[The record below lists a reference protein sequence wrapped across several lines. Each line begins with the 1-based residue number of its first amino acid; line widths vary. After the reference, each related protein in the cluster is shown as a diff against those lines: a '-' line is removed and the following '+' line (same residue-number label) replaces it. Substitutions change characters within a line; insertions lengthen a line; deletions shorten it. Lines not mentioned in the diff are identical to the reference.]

1 MKSGLGIRL
10 DDPSQGDFLA
20 RSPLRL
26 GLLLSVLA
34 LAVPVVSR
42 AATDFAQD
50 ILPIL
55 EARCQACHPASGG
68 QANLALVSRESIL
81 VGGKSG
87 PAINPGN
94 PDSSLLMSKVSG
106 SKPLMPPVG
115 DPLSADQVDLLRA
128 WIAEGA
134 PGNGDQT
141 SLDRTWW
148 SFRPLVQPPV
158 PESGDARAV
167 NEIDRF
173 VAARLAEH
181 GLKPSPAADR
191 STLIRRLTFDLHG
204 LPPEPDAIKA
214 FLNDPRPDAYA
225 RLVDHLLASPRYGER
240 WGRHWLDVAHYGESH
255 GYDKDKA
262 RRNSWPYRD
271 YVIRSFNDDKP
282 YPRFI
287 REQLAG
293 DILWPSAAEGL
304 IATGFIAAGPWDY
317 VGHAELR
324 EGTKDKRL
332 ARLLD
337 RDDMVA
343 ATMSTF
349 NSLTVHCARC
359 HDHKFDPIRQADY
372 YALQAVFAGVDR
384 AEQPY
389 FDDPEL
395 HGRTRKLWFE
405 MGAVEQDLLVYASKI
420 EQAKSDEI
428 EEIDRRKYVLGEES
442 ADLLPK
448 VGEVDTPETIA
459 RREEISKEIKGLDEE
474 RQQLALELLD
484 PADRDRYESL
494 SDRLDGLRSEFEEL
508 PEPRF
513 VYSAAR
519 YFETHGRFTPAWT
532 PRPVH
537 VLAKGSI
544 EAPGD
549 PASPGAVGAVP
560 GLAARFDLDAPADEG
575 AARVALA
582 EWLAHP
588 SNPLTWRSIV
598 NRVWHY
604 HFGRGIVDSPNDFG
618 RMGSEPTHPGLLDW
632 LAADFRD
639 SGCSLKSLHRKI
651 LLSATY
657 RQTSAPDPQ
666 RAKID
671 ASNRFLWR
679 MNRTRLDAEAVRD
692 AVLAVAAQLDLTMG
706 GPSAEHFR
714 FKDDHSPI
722 YDYARFDV
730 TSPAARRRSVYRFLV
745 RSVQDPFME
754 SLDCADPSLLVPKR
768 SSTLTAIQAL
778 ALLNDPL
785 MVEQSRRFA
794 ARLQETAESVEDQ
807 IDRAIWLALGR
818 PANAEERQAVAEH
831 AERHGL
837 ENAARLLLNSNEF
850 IFVD

>member
-1 MKSGLGIRL
+1 MPTTGNLTVTTRT
-10 DDPSQGDFLA
+10 
-20 RSPLRL
+20 R
-26 GLLLSVLA
+26 
-34 LAVPVVSR
+34 R
-42 AATDFAQD
+42 A
-50 ILPIL
+50 
-55 EARCQACHPASGG
+55 G
-68 QANLALVSRESIL
+68 
-81 VGGKSG
+81 
-87 PAINPGN
+87 
-94 PDSSLLMSKVSG
+94 
-106 SKPLMPPVG
+106 
-115 DPLSADQVDLLRA
+115 
-128 WIAEGA
+128 
-134 PGNGDQT
+134 
-141 SLDRTWW
+141 
-148 SFRPLVQPPV
+148 
-158 PESGDARAV
+158 
-167 NEIDRF
+167 
-173 VAARLAEH
+173 
-181 GLKPSPAADR
+181 
-191 STLIRRLTFDLHG
+191 
-204 LPPEPDAIKA
+204 
-214 FLNDPRPDAYA
+214 
-225 RLVDHLLASPRYGER
+225 
-240 WGRHWLDVAHYGESH
+240 
-255 GYDKDKA
+255 
-262 RRNSWPYRD
+262 NSWPYRD

-293 DILWPSAAEGL
+293 DILWPSDSEGL

-359 HDHKFDPIRQADY
+359 HDHKFRSDSASRLLRI
-372 YALQAVFAGVDR
+372 AGRVSL
-384 AEQPY
+384 AWTGPSS
-389 FDDPEL
+389 
-395 HGRTRKLWFE
+395 RTSIIPSYMRE
-405 MGAVEQDLLVYASKI
+405 HASCGSRWERSSKTCSYSLP
-420 EQAKSDEI
+420 KSRERSPTEI
-428 EEIDRRKYVLGEES
+428 NEIDRQKSVLSRES

-459 RREEISKEIKGLDEE
+459 RRNEIFLELQRLSEA
-474 RQQLALELLD
+474 RQELALELLD
-484 PADRDRYESL
+484 PIDRERYESL
-494 SDRLDGLRSEFEEL
+494 SERLEELQSEFDAL
-508 PEPRF
+508 PEPRY

-519 YFETHGRFTPAWT
+519 YFKTHGKFTAAWT
-532 PRPVH
+532 ARPVH

-549 PASPGAVGAVP
+549 TATPGAVGAVP
-560 GLAARFDLDAPADEG
+560 GLAARFALDPQAGEG

-582 EWLAHP
+582 EWISDP

-618 RMGSEPTHPGLLDW
+618 RMGSEPTHPGLLEW
-632 LAADFRD
+632 LAADFRN
-639 SGCSLKSLHRKI
+639 SGRSLKSLHRKI

-657 RQTSAPDPQ
+657 RQRSAPDPQ

-671 ASNRFLWR
+671 ANNRFLWR

-692 AVLAVAAQLDLTMG
+692 AVLAVAGQLDLTMG
-706 GPSAEHFR
+706 GPSAEHFH
-714 FKDDHSPI
+714 FKDDHSPV

-794 ARLQETAESVEDQ
+794 ARMQGAADTVEDQ
-807 IDRAIWLALGR
+807 IDAAYSLALGR
-818 PANAEERQAVAEH
+818 PAEAAEKQALTRH
-831 AERHGL
+831 AEQHGI

>member
-1 MKSGLGIRL
+1 MRLGLGIRL
-10 DDPSQGDFLA
+10 DDPSQGPLPRRLA
-20 RSPLRL
+20 LGL
-26 GLLLSVLA
+26 GLLLSFA
-34 LAVPVVSR
+34 TLAVPAVSG
-42 AATDFAQD
+42 AATDFARD

-55 EARCQACHPASGG
+55 EARCQACHPANGG

-81 VGGKSG
+81 AGGKSG

-106 SKPLMPPVG
+106 SKPLMPPAG
-115 DPLSADQVDLLRA
+115 DPLSAEQVDILRA

-134 PGNGDQT
+134 PGDGDQA
-141 SLDRTWW
+141 SSDRTWW

-158 PESGDARAV
+158 PDAGGDRAV

-173 VAARLAEH
+173 VAAKLAEH
-181 GLKPSPAADR
+181 GLSPSPAADR
-191 STLIRRLTFDLHG
+191 TTLIRRLTYGLHG

-214 FLNDPRPDAYA
+214 FLDDSRPDAYA
-225 RLVDHLLASPRYGER
+225 RLVDRLLASPRYGER

-271 YVIRSFNDDKP
+271 YVIRSFNNDKP

-293 DILWPSAAEGL
+293 DILWPGDSEGL

-395 HGRTRKLWFE
+395 HARARKLWFE
-405 MGAVEQDLLVYASKI
+405 IGAVEQDLRGYTSKI
-420 EQAKSDEI
+420 EEAKSDEI
-428 EEIDRRKYVLGEES
+428 EEIDQRKYVLREES

-448 VGEVDTPETIA
+448 VGEVDTPETIS
-459 RREEISKEIKGLDEE
+459 RRKEISKELKRLDEE
-474 RQQLALELLD
+474 RQQLALALLD
-484 PADRDRYESL
+484 PADRERYESL
-494 SDRLDGLRSEFEEL
+494 SDRLKELQAAFDQL
-508 PEPRF
+508 PEPQY

-519 YFETHGRFTPAWT
+519 HFKTHGRFTPAWT
-532 PRPVH
+532 ARPVH

-544 EAPGD
+544 EAPG
-549 PASPGAVGAVP
+549 ALATPGAVGAIP
-560 GLAARFDLDAPADEG
+560 GLAARFPVEPQAGEG

-582 EWLAHP
+582 EWIADP

-618 RMGSEPTHPGLLDW
+618 RMGSEPTHPDLLEW
-632 LAADFRD
+632 LAADLRD
-639 SGCSLKSLHRKI
+639 SGGSLKNLHRKI

-657 RQTSAPDPQ
+657 RQRSAPNPQ

-692 AVLAVAAQLDLTMG
+692 AVLAVSGELDLTMG
-706 GPSAEHFR
+706 GPSAEHFY

-794 ARLQETAESVEDQ
+794 ARLQEATASLEDQ
-807 IDRAIWLALGR
+807 VDSAILLALGR
-818 PANAEERQAVAEH
+818 PAEAVEKQALARH
-831 AERHGL
+831 AEQHGI

>member
-1 MKSGLGIRL
+1 MRLGLGIRL
-10 DDPSQGDFLA
+10 DDPSQGQWPP
-20 RSPLRL
+20 RSPLLL
-26 GLLLSVLA
+26 GFLLSLA
-34 LAVPVVSR
+34 LLAVPAVSG
-42 AATDFAQD
+42 ATTDFARD

-55 EARCQACHPASGG
+55 EARCQACHPANGG

-81 VGGKSG
+81 AGGKSG

-94 PDSSLLMSKVSG
+94 PDGSLLMSKVSG
-106 SKPLMPPVG
+106 SKPLMPPAG
-115 DPLSADQVDLLRA
+115 DPLSAEQVDILRA

-134 PGNGDQT
+134 PGDSDQT
-141 SLDRTWW
+141 SSDQTWW
-148 SFRPLVQPPV
+148 SFRALVQPPV
-158 PESGDARAV
+158 PDAGDDRAV

-173 VAARLAEH
+173 VAAKLAEH
-181 GLKPSPAADR
+181 GLSPSPAADR
-191 STLIRRLTFDLHG
+191 ATLIRRLTYGLHG
-204 LPPEPDAIKA
+204 LPPEPGAIKA
-214 FLNDPRPDAYA
+214 FLDDSRPDAYA
-225 RLVDHLLASPRYGER
+225 RLVDRLLASPRYGER

-271 YVIRSFNDDKP
+271 YVIRSFNNDKP
-282 YPRFI
+282 YRRFI

-293 DILWPSAAEGL
+293 DILWPSDSEGL

-389 FDDPEL
+389 FDDPAL
-395 HGRTRKLWFE
+395 HAQARKLWFE
-405 MGAVEQDLLVYASKI
+405 IGAVEQDLRAYGSKI
-420 EQAKSDEI
+420 EEAKSDEI
-428 EEIDRRKYVLGEES
+428 EEIDQRKYVLGEES

-459 RREEISKEIKGLDEE
+459 RRKEISKELKRLDEE
-474 RQQLALELLD
+474 RQQLALALLD
-484 PADRDRYESL
+484 PADRERYESL
-494 SDRLDGLRSEFEEL
+494 SARLKELQAAFDRL
-508 PEPRF
+508 PEPRY

-519 YFETHGRFTPAWT
+519 HFKTHGRFTPAWT
-532 PRPVH
+532 ARPVH

-544 EAPGD
+544 DSPGA

-560 GLAARFDLDAPADEG
+560 GLAARFPVEPQAGEG

-582 EWLAHP
+582 EWIADP

-618 RMGSEPTHPGLLDW
+618 RMGSEPTHPDLLEW

-639 SGCSLKSLHRKI
+639 SGGSLKNLHRKI

-657 RQTSAPDPQ
+657 RQNSAPDPQ

-692 AVLAVAAQLDLTMG
+692 AVLAVSGQLDLTMG
-706 GPSAEHFR
+706 GPSAEHFY

-794 ARLQETAESVEDQ
+794 VRLQEAAETVEGQVDS
-807 IDRAIWLALGR
+807 ATWLALGR
-818 PANAEERQAVAEH
+818 PAETVEQQALARH
-831 AERHGL
+831 AEQHGI

>member
-1 MKSGLGIRL
+1 MRKGSGIRL
-10 DDPSQGDFLA
+10 DCPSQCSLLRG
-20 RSPLRL
+20 STLRL
-26 GLLLSVLA
+26 GLLLSVATLA
-34 LAVPVVSR
+34 GPAVSR
-42 AATDFAQD
+42 ADTDFAQD

-55 EARCQACHPASGG
+55 EARCQACHPANGG

-81 VGGKSG
+81 AGGKSG

-94 PDSSLLMSKVSG
+94 PDSSLLIGKVSG

-115 DPLSADQVDLLRA
+115 DPLSAEQVDILRM

-134 PGNGDQT
+134 PGDGDQT
-141 SLDRTWW
+141 SADRTWW
-148 SFRPLVQPPV
+148 SFRPLVQPLV
-158 PESGDARAV
+158 PDGGGDKAV
-167 NEIDRF
+167 NEIDHF
-173 VAARLAEH
+173 VAAKLAEH
-181 GLKPSPAADR
+181 GLTPSPRADR
-191 STLIRRLTFDLHG
+191 ATLIRRLTYGLHG
-204 LPPEPDAIKA
+204 LPPEPSAIKA
-214 FLNDPRPDAYA
+214 FLNDSRPDAYA
-225 RLVDHLLASPRYGER
+225 RLVDRLLASPRYGER

-271 YVIRSFNDDKP
+271 YVIRSFNGDKP
-282 YPRFI
+282 YARFI

-293 DILWPSAAEGL
+293 DILWPSDSEGL

-389 FDDPEL
+389 FDNPEL
-395 HGRTRKLWFE
+395 HARARKLWFE

-420 EQAKSDEI
+420 EGAKSDEI
-428 EEIDRRKYVLGEES
+428 EEIDRRKYVLGEEG

-459 RREEISKEIKGLDEE
+459 RRKDISKEIKQLDEK
-474 RQQLALELLD
+474 RQLLALELLD
-484 PADRDRYESL
+484 PADRERYESL
-494 SDRLDGLRSEFEEL
+494 SERLEGLRSEFEEL
-508 PEPRF
+508 PEPRY

-519 YFETHGRFTPAWT
+519 YFKTHGRFTPAWSA
-532 PRPVH
+532 RPVH

-560 GLAARFDLDAPADEG
+560 SLAARFTLDPGAEEG

-618 RMGSEPTHPGLLDW
+618 RMGSEPTHPDLLEW

-639 SGCSLKSLHRKI
+639 SGGSLKGLHRKI

-657 RQTSAPDPQ
+657 RQSSAPDPQ

-671 ASNRFLWR
+671 ASNSFLWR

-692 AVLAVAAQLDLTMG
+692 AVLAVAGQLDLTMG

-714 FKDDHSPI
+714 FKDDHSPV

-730 TSPAARRRSVYRFLV
+730 TSPEARRRSVYRFLV

-794 ARLQETAESVEDQ
+794 ARLQEAAETAEDR
-807 IDRAIWLALGR
+807 IDSAIWLALGR
-818 PANAEERQAVAEH
+818 PAEAQEKQALAKH
-831 AERHGL
+831 TERHGI
-837 ENAARLLLNSNEF
+837 ENAVRLLLNSNEF

>member
-1 MKSGLGIRL
+1 VAFFA
-10 DDPSQGDFLA
+10 FLA
-20 RSPLRL
+20 T
-26 GLLLSVLA
+26 
-34 LAVPVVSR
+34 LAVSGVSG

-55 EARCQACHPASGG
+55 EARCQACHPADGG
-68 QANLALVSRESIL
+68 LSRLSLVSRESIL
-81 VGGKSG
+81 AGGKSG

-94 PDSSLLMSKVSG
+94 PDSSLLISKVSG

-115 DPLSADQVDLLRA
+115 DPLSGEEVELLRA

-134 PGNGDQT
+134 PGDGTQ
-141 SLDRTWW
+141 SALDGAWW
-148 SFRPLVQPPV
+148 SFRPLVQPTV
-158 PESGDARAV
+158 PDGGDNRAV
-167 NEIDRF
+167 NEIDHF
-173 VAARLAEH
+173 VSAKLAEN
-181 GLKPSPAADR
+181 GLTPSAEADR
-191 STLIRRLTFDLHG
+191 STLIRRLTYGLHG
-204 LPPEPDAIKA
+204 LPPEPDAIEA
-214 FLNDPRPDAYA
+214 FLNDSRQDAYA
-225 RLVDHLLASPRYGER
+225 RLVDGLLASPRYGER

-293 DILWPSAAEGL
+293 DILWPSDSEGL

-372 YALQAVFAGVDR
+372 YSLQAVFAGVDR

-395 HGRTRKLWFE
+395 HARARKLWFE
-405 MGAVEQDLLVYASKI
+405 MGAVEQDLLVFAPQI
-420 EQAKSDEI
+420 EGAESTEI
-428 EEIDRRKYVLGEES
+428 NEIDRQKSVLSRES

-459 RREEISKEIKGLDEE
+459 RRKEIFLELQRLSE
-474 RQQLALELLD
+474 ARQELALALLD
-484 PADRDRYESL
+484 PNDRERYEFL
-494 SDRLDGLRSEFEEL
+494 SERLEELQSEFDAL
-508 PEPRF
+508 PEPGY

-519 YFETHGRFTPAWT
+519 YFKTHGKFTAAWT
-532 PRPVH
+532 ARPVY

-544 EAPGD
+544 EAPG
-549 PASPGAVGAVP
+549 ATATPGSVGAVP
-560 GLAARFDLDAPADEG
+560 GLAARFALDPQAGEG

-582 EWLAHP
+582 EWLANP

-618 RMGSEPTHPGLLDW
+618 RMGSEPTHPGLLEW
-632 LAADFRD
+632 LATDFRD
-639 SGCSLKSLHRKI
+639 SGGSLKSLHRKI

-657 RQTSAPDPQ
+657 RQSSSPDAR

-671 ASNRFLWR
+671 ANNRFLWR

-692 AVLAVAAQLDLTMG
+692 AVLAVAGQLDLTMG
-706 GPSAEHFR
+706 GPSAEHFH
-714 FKDDHSPI
+714 FKDDHSPV

-785 MVEQSRRFA
+785 MVEQSRRLA
-794 ARLQETAESVEDQ
+794 ARMQEAADTVEDQ
-807 IDRAIWLALGR
+807 IDAAYWLALGR
-818 PANAEERQAVAEH
+818 PAGATEKQALTRH
-831 AERHGL
+831 AERHGI